1 MPKIQV
7 MSRHLAEQIAA
18 GEVVERPSSVGKEL
32 VENAI
37 DAGASSVTVEIKNGG
52 VTFLRVTDNGSGIE
66 REDVPKAFLS
76 HATSK
81 LLTLDDLHSI
91 HTLGFRGEAL
101 ASIASVS
108 RVSVLTRTRGEEI
121 GTRYEIQGGEAAEPE
136 DAGCPVGTTI
146 VVRDLF
152 YNTPAR
158 MKFLKKDVTEANAVA
173 GAVDRLALSHPEVS
187 FRLIR
192 EGRQTLLTPGDGKL
206 RSAVYAVYGRDFAS
220 GLVEADYSL
229 AGVTVKGLVSK
240 PSHSRA
246 NRNMQ
251 HFFINGRFVKTRT
264 AMAALEEAYKNS
276 IMAGKF
282 PACVLEIA
290 LPPEQLDVNVH
301 PAKIE
306 VRFANEKAVFEAV
319 YYAAKNALA
328 AGDTRPMA
336 NPFRTSALRGEAPKQ
351 MELGGEAP
359 SVSPP
364 SVLNGA
370 VRVRPSE
377 PSVQTD
383 APPVL
388 RSSRAILYKTKGDE
402 EPPREAAPS
411 VPEQAQ
417 PVTEAIAPPRIPE
430 KEKAPKE
437 NKQQIDPE
445 SIRFIGELFS
455 TYILAQEKNRFLIV
469 DKHAAHER
477 ILFERLSAREQ
488 EADRQLMLDP
498 VSVALSKEEYDV
510 LLSHRELLARCGLET
525 EDFGGGTLLVRSVPL
540 LLSRE
545 DVSALLTELA
555 GKLLE
560 HRRDATFDK
569 LDWLYH
575 SIACRAAIKAGDQTS
590 ELELK
595 RLLAQVLE
603 EDVRY
608 CPHGRPVAVILTEYQ
623 IEKQFG
629 RV

>member
-18 GEVVERPSSVGKEL
+18 GEVVERPSSVVKEL

-121 GTRYEIQGGEAAEPE
+121 GTRYEIQGGEAGEPE

-240 PSHSRA
+240 PAHSRA

-282 PACVLEIA
+282 PACVLEID

-351 MELGGEAP
+351 MELGGEAS

-364 SVLNGA
+364 SALNSG
-370 VRVRPSE
+370 VRLRPPE
-377 PSVQTD
+377 LSVQTD

-402 EPPREAAPS
+402 EPPLEAAPS

-437 NKQQIDPE
+437 DEKRIDPE

-455 TYILAQEKNRFLIV
+455 TYILAQEGNRFLIV

-477 ILFERLSAREQ
+477 ILFERLSTRER
-488 EADRQLMLDP
+488 EADRQLMLEP

-595 RLLAQVLE
+595 RLLAQVLG

>member
-18 GEVVERPSSVGKEL
+18 GEVVERPSSVVKEL

-66 REDVPKAFLS
+66 REDVSKAFLS

-91 HTLGFRGEAL
+91 RTLGFRGEAL

-108 RVSVLTRTRGEEI
+108 RVSMLTRTRGEEI
-121 GTRYEIQGGEAAEPE
+121 GTRYEIEGGEAAKPE
-136 DAGCPVGTTI
+136 DAGCPAGTTI

-192 EGRQTLLTPGDGKL
+192 EGKQTLLTPGDGKL
-206 RSAVYAVYGRDFAS
+206 SSAVYAVYGRDFAL

-229 AGVTVKGLVSK
+229 SGVMVKGLVSK
-240 PSHSRA
+240 PAHSRA

-264 AMAALEEAYKNS
+264 AMAALDEAYKNS

-282 PACVLEIA
+282 PACVLEITI
-290 LPPEQLDVNVH
+290 PPEQLDVNVH

-306 VRFANEKAVFEAV
+306 VRFANERAVFEAV

-328 AGDTRPMA
+328 QGDTRPEA
-336 NPFRTSALRGEAPKQ
+336 NPFRASALRGEEPRQ
-351 MELGGEAP
+351 MELGGIP
-359 SVSPP
+359 RVSPP
-364 SVLNGA
+364 TLPNGA
-370 VRVRPSE
+370 VQEHPPVRPIS
-377 PSVQTD
+377 SN

-388 RSSRAILYKTKGDE
+388 RSSRAVVYETRQTEQLAAVPVVPPQARPVRDGKT
-402 EPPREAAPS
+402 
-411 VPEQAQ
+411 
-417 PVTEAIAPPRIPE
+417 PPRIAE
-430 KEKAPKE
+430 KEEALKVEEKR
-437 NKQQIDPE
+437 IDPE

-455 TYILAQEKNRFLIV
+455 TYILAQEGNRFLIV

-477 ILFERLSAREQ
+477 ILFERLSSGRQ
-488 EADRQLMLDP
+488 EADRQLMLEP
-498 VSVALSKEEYDV
+498 VSVALSKEEYDA
-510 LLSHRELLARCGLET
+510 LLSNRELLARCGLET
-525 EDFGGGTLLVRSVPL
+525 EDFGGGSLLVRSVPL
-540 LLSRE
+540 MLSRE

-575 SIACRAAIKAGDQTS
+575 SIACRAAIKAGDRTS
-590 ELELK
+590 ELEL
-595 RLLAQVLE
+595 RSLLAQVLE